1 VLCYASSDVKGTRR
15 TFNPVPSA
23 PTDEM
28 VIERRLAG
36 IVTGFP
42 VVGMSIQSCS
52 QKSALV
58 CKMVLIGYLTS
69 NSWSGP

>member
-1 VLCYASSDVKGTRR
+1 
-15 TFNPVPSA
+15 
-23 PTDEM
+23 

-58 CKMVLIGYLTS
+58 CKMVLIGYLT
-69 NSWSGP
+69 